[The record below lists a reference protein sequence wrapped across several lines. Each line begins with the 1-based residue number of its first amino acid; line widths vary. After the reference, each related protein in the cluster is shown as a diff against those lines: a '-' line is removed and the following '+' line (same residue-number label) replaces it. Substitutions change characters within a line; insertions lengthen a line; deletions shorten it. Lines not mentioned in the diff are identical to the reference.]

1 MPKLAPTIALRG
13 ILLTAA
19 LLFAVGCGPA
29 ASPGTSGT
37 PTRPTEVPLT
47 ARPDSDQNQP
57 APEHGTVAT
66 DTPVALTE
74 EQLGTKAAFGERMG
88 KGIPLLNAFQE
99 ADTGRWE
106 INPYAREDDFL
117 TVSIG
122 DPNTSIK
129 IECATDT
136 GKLMVSFV
144 RNWTKREQTDI
155 NLRFHGGAGEEVI
168 KHLGWIHNNA
178 RWLGGPP
185 VYSGSPGAV
194 ILRMNADGSQ
204 AIIDGLLLAGVS
216 GLDVEYGRH
225 NGEEG
230 EHTFDTAGFRA
241 VHDVLADHC
250 RPPEDEVQARVAASV
265 LTPPT
270 PTPTPRPTST
280 PVDKSWQQEWCEEH
294 DYPRYGLEG
303 NYPAHGENKGED
315 TARLI
320 VRCGDGTLV
329 VGVHITRKDGA
340 YPEPG
345 SGIAYA
351 FGFTKAEIAY
361 RLSAD
366 GWEQLQGNTAG
377 GGVFYIAPESVAKHV
392 LEVRAK
398 KRNPN
403 TPFLSLWILFG
414 ALEDDPRISDAT
426 RQTVDVE
433 VRIKRG
439 AKRHSLD

>member
-1 MPKLAPTIALRG
+1 MLAPANALRG
-13 ILLTAA
+13 ILLTAT

-29 ASPGTSGT
+29 SPDTSGP
-37 PTRPTEVPLT
+37 PTGHTEVPLT
-47 ARPDSDQNQP
+47 ARPDPGQNQP
-57 APEHGTVAT
+57 AREHGTVAT
-66 DTPVALTE
+66 ATPVALTE
-74 EQLGTKAAFGERMG
+74 EQLATKAAFGERME
-88 KGIPLLNAFQE
+88 KGIPILNAFQE
-99 ADTGRWE
+99 ADTGRWG
-106 INPYAREDDFL
+106 IDANAYEDDFL

-122 DPNTSIK
+122 DPNTNIK

-144 RNWTKREQTDI
+144 RNRTKREQTDI
-155 NLRFHGGAGEEVI
+155 NLRFHDGAGEEVI

-178 RWLGGPP
+178 PWLGGPP

-216 GLDVEYGRH
+216 KLDVEYGRY

-230 EHTFDTAGFRA
+230 EHTFDTTGFPA

-250 RPPEDEVQARVAASV
+250 RPPEDEVLARAAASV

-270 PTPTPRPTST
+270 PTPTPTST

-303 NYPAHGENKGED
+303 IYPAHGENKGED

-345 SGIAYA
+345 SGIACA

-366 GWEQLQGNTAG
+366 GWEQLQGNTAE
-377 GGVFYIAPESVAKHV
+377 GGVFYIAPESVAKHI

-403 TPFLSLWILFG
+403 TPFLSLWILFD
-414 ALEDDPRISDAT
+414 ALESGRKP
-426 RQTVDVE
+426 
-433 VRIKRG
+433 
-439 AKRHSLD
+439 